1 MIGSLG
7 YFPPERLAADVNA
20 CPGVPAAA
28 QTLAAWLFVGGSCA
42 YTAGA
47 ALTLAVVA
55 WLTFGDEP
63 AAAAAAPS
71 LELGGGG
78 ALGAEAAAAPDEADE
93 PESLI
98 GGSQE

>member
-1 MIGSLG
+1 MSRALSDLSAASLL
-7 YFPPERLAADVNA
+7 P
-20 CPGVPAAA
+20 
-28 QTLAAWLFVGGSCA
+28 
-42 YTAGA
+42 
-47 ALTLAVVA
+47 LAVVA

-93 PESLI
+93 PEPLI
-98 GGSQE
+98 SGSQE

>member
-1 MIGSLG
+1 MTPS
-7 YFPPERLAADVNA
+7 LAA
-20 CPGVPAAA
+20 PTPAAG
-28 QTLAAWLFVGGSCA
+28 LAANGATERPVAAASA
-42 YTAGA
+42 ESGA

-93 PESLI
+93 PEPLI
-98 GGSQE
+98 SGSQE